1 MENNIEA
8 KISWCQRKKTT
19 ASNVKLVTKKLK
31 YMNESLMKFVKCQ
44 TDHIDM
50 WNRIISFSGIC
61 DIVIIKYVSMVYMD
75 EPTREGSRLNTQQVG
90 GQSDILPTRTSQQPN
105 ASCHHE
111 PAW

>member
-1 MENNIEA
+1 
-8 KISWCQRKKTT
+8 
-19 ASNVKLVTKKLK
+19 
-31 YMNESLMKFVKCQ
+31 MKFVKCQ

-50 WNRIISFSGIC
+50 WNRTISFSGIC